1 MILDG
6 FLLDVEESGD
16 LVVGT
21 MLKAAHYEY
30 LASLF
35 GHTAHNGGDEGFL
48 VLHINGILDHLVVRD
63 VSQDGADVRLVLLDE
78 VYGLVQTHP
87 VQVETQGGDVR

>member
-1 MILDG
+1 MVLHCL
-6 FLLDVEESGD
+6 LLDVEEGGD
-16 LVVGT
+16 LIVGT
-21 MLKAAHYEY
+21 MFDAAHYEY

-63 VSQDGADVRLVLLDE
+63 VGQERADIGLVLLDE

-87 VQVETQGGDVR
+87 VQVETQGCDVG

>member
-48 VLHINGILDHLVVRD
+48 VLHI
-63 VSQDGADVRLVLLDE
+63 
-78 VYGLVQTHP
+78 P
-87 VQVETQGGDVR
+87 